1 MNKYKV
7 RKEEPTGPNVLHE
20 EVHSKPASRPQVKAE
35 PEYRPRH
42 NKWPAI
48 FAAGAIA
55 VGAYYAGTHH
65 IFENVPHPQQIEQAI
80 SKKIQTPPRHVEVVN
95 HYITKVD
102 HVYTASPV
110 RTPQQSTPQQLQ
122 YRLQN
127 QQQNMQ
133 YKLQEQQ
140 LAAQKQ
146 EQQMQYRF
154 QLQQMQAQQQ
164 AQQQQIALQQQQ
176 QQMQYQIQQQQMAQQ
191 GVLSMSY
198 AAQNFGYAINQFR

>member
-1 MNKYKV
+1 MNKYKTT
-7 RKEEPTGPNVLHE
+7 KEEQTGPNVLHE
-20 EVHSKPASRPQVKAE
+20 EVHSRPASRPQVKAE

-42 NKWPAI
+42 SKWPAI

-95 HYITKVD
+95 HYITRVD
-102 HVYTASPV
+102 HVYTANPV
-110 RTPQQSTPQQLQ
+110 PTAQQLQ
-122 YRLQN
+122 YKLQN

-133 YKLQEQQ
+133 YSLQEQQ

-146 EQQMQYRF
+146 QQQMQYRF

-164 AQQQQIALQQQQ
+164 AQQQQLALQQQQ

-191 GVLSMSY
+191 RILSLSY
-198 AAQNFGYAINQFR
+198 AAQNFGYAFNQFR